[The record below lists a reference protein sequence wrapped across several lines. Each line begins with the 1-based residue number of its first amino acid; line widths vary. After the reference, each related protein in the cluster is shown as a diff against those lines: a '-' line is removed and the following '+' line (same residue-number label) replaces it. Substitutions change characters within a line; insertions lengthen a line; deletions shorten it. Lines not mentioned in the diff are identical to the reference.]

1 VSWKGLLVSVRNAD
15 EATEALAGGSAIVD
29 VKDPLAGPLGAAV
42 PATVAAIARRVG
54 SAVPWTLAGGELL
67 DCGADAEAGGAR
79 LLRFIDD
86 VLAALDSLPA
96 PAAVKIGLSAGVD
109 APWCETLARLAPA
122 LPRRIG
128 LVAVAYADWQG
139 CAAPEPERV
148 FSAAA
153 GAGCRGLLVDTFD
166 KLGPGLFRLVDRATI
181 RRWVAHARAVG
192 LPLGLAGKLSLDDV
206 ALAASLGADVVGVR
220 SVACMAGGLG
230 RGEGDRLGIVERDR
244 VRRAVERFQAASG
257 GEEW

>member
-1 VSWKGLLVSVRNAD
+1 MSWTGLLVSVRNAD
-15 EATEALAGGSAIVD
+15 EATEALAGGCAIVD
-29 VKDPLAGPLGAAV
+29 VKDPLAGPLGAAA

-67 DCGADAEAGGAR
+67 DRGADARAGGAR

-96 PAAVKIGLSAGVD
+96 PAAVKIGLSAGLNT
-109 APWCETLARLAPA
+109 PWCETLGRVAPA

-139 CAAPEPERV
+139 CGAPEPERV

-153 GAGCRGLLVDTFD
+153 AAGCRGLLVDTFD
-166 KLGPGLFRLVDRATI
+166 KAGPGLFRLVDRATI

-230 RGEGDRLGIVERDR
+230 CGEGDRLGIVERDR
-244 VRRAVERFQAASG
+244 VRRAVERFQAALG
-257 GEEW
+257 GEEG

>member
-1 VSWKGLLVSVRNAD
+1 MG
-15 EATEALAGGSAIVD
+15 
-29 VKDPLAGPLGAAV
+29 
-42 PATVAAIARRVG
+42 
-54 SAVPWTLAGGELL
+54 
-67 DCGADAEAGGAR
+67 
-79 LLRFIDD
+79 
-86 VLAALDSLPA
+86 
-96 PAAVKIGLSAGVD
+96 
-109 APWCETLARLAPA
+109 RLALA

-128 LVAVAYADWQG
+128 LVAVAYADWRG
-139 CAAPEPERV
+139 CQAPEPERV

-166 KLGPGLFRLVDRATI
+166 KAGPGLFRLVDRATI

-230 RGEGDRLGIVERDR
+230 CGEGDRLGIVERDR

-257 GEEW
+257 GEEG

>member
-1 VSWKGLLVSVRNAD
+1 MSWTGLLVSVRNAD
-15 EATEALAGGSAIVD
+15 EATEALAGGCAIVD
-29 VKDPLAGPLGAAV
+29 VKDPLAGPLGAAA

-67 DCGADAEAGGAR
+67 DRGADARAGGAR

-96 PAAVKIGLSAGVD
+96 PAAVKIGLSAGLNT
-109 APWCETLARLAPA
+109 PWCETLGRVAPA

-139 CAAPEPERV
+139 CGAPEPERV

-153 GAGCRGLLVDTFD
+153 AAGCRGLLVDTFD
-166 KLGPGLFRLVDRATI
+166 KAGPGLFRLVDRATI
-181 RRWVAHARAVG
+181 RRWVAHARSVG

-230 RGEGDRLGIVERDR
+230 CGEGDRLGIVERDR
-244 VRRAVERFQAASG
+244 VRRAVERFQAALG
-257 GEEW
+257 GEEG

>member
-1 VSWKGLLVSVRNAD
+1 MSWTGLLVSVRNAD

-29 VKDPLAGPLGAAV
+29 VKEPLAGPLGAAT

-67 DCGADAEAGGAR
+67 DCGADAGAGGAR

-96 PAAVKIGLSAGVD
+96 PAAFKVGLSATVD
-109 APWCETLARLAPA
+109 TPWWEMLGRMAPA

-128 LVAVAYADWQG
+128 LVAVAYADWRT
-139 CAAPEPERV
+139 CRSPEPGRV
-148 FSAAA
+148 FATAAD
-153 GAGCRGLLVDTFD
+153 AGCRGLLVDTFD
-166 KLGPGLFRLVDRATI
+166 KSGPGLFRLVDPATV
-181 RRWVAHARAVG
+181 RRWVAQAEAVG
-192 LPLGLAGKLSLDDV
+192 LPLALAGKLSLDDV

-220 SVACMAGGLG
+220 SVACMAGGTDG
-230 RGEGDRLGIVERDR
+230 GEGDRLGIVQRDR
-244 VRRAVERFQAASG
+244 VTRAVDRFRRAARGAG
-257 GEEW
+257 G

>member
-1 VSWKGLLVSVRNAD
+1 MSWTGLLVSVRNAD
-15 EATEALAGGSAIVD
+15 EATEALAGGCAIVD
-29 VKDPLAGPLGAAV
+29 VKDPLAGPLGAAA

-67 DCGADAEAGGAR
+67 DRGADARAGGAR

-96 PAAVKIGLSAGVD
+96 PAAVKIGLSAGLNT
-109 APWCETLARLAPA
+109 PWCETLGRVAPA

-139 CAAPEPERV
+139 CGAPEPERV

-166 KLGPGLFRLVDRATI
+166 KAGPGLFRLVDRATI
-181 RRWVAHARAVG
+181 RRWVVHARAVG

-230 RGEGDRLGIVERDR
+230 RAEGDRLGIVERDR
-244 VRRAVERFQAASG
+244 VRRAVERFQAAPR
-257 GEEW
+257 GEVG

>member
-1 VSWKGLLVSVRNAD
+1 MSWTGLLVSVRNAD
-15 EATEALAGGSAIVD
+15 EATEALAGGCAIVD
-29 VKDPLAGPLGAAV
+29 VKDPLAGPLGAAA

-67 DCGADAEAGGAR
+67 DRGADARAGGAR

-96 PAAVKIGLSAGVD
+96 PAAVKIGLSAGLNT
-109 APWCETLARLAPA
+109 PWCETLGRVAPA

-139 CAAPEPERV
+139 CGAPEPERV

-153 GAGCRGLLVDTFD
+153 AAGCRGLLVDTFD
-166 KLGPGLFRLVDRATI
+166 KAGPGLFRLVDRATI

-230 RGEGDRLGIVERDR
+230 CGEGDRLGIVERDR

-257 GEEW
+257 GEEG